1 MTTIT
6 NTKITTSEINNLTI
20 PTQTGTLVGSGT
32 NYPVNINAS
41 AANESFKIDASGRV
55 DINNQLYIYGDVSSG
70 SSAGVRNLTATVNN
84 GFTFDAS
91 TDRITTPVDGTF
103 HIHFHQL
110 VNTPSGNSVYMHIR
124 VNGALIK
131 YGYVTT
137 NQPTIDLHI
146 DVIVD
151 MSANDYI
158 DFYMANNVDTTWGG
172 AHANFYV
179 HKIN

>member
-1 MTTIT
+1 MALTLSGTGSG
-6 NTKITTSEINNLTI
+6 KINDLTV
-20 PTQTGTLVGSGT
+20 PTASGTVVGSGAS
-32 NYPVNINAS
+32 YPLNIDANAT
-41 AANESFKIDASGRV
+41 NESFKIDSSGRV
-55 DINNQLYIYGDVSSG
+55 DISNQLYIYGDVASG
-70 SSAGVRNLTATVNN
+70 STAGVRGLTATVNQ
-84 GFTFDAS
+84 GFTFDEA
-91 TDRITTPVDGTF
+91 TDRITTPVAGTF

-124 VNGALIK
+124 VNGSTIK

-146 DVIVD
+146 DVVYD